1 MDTKKLLAA
10 LALTTAIG
18 AAAETPLWLRDV
30 MISPK
35 GDQIAF
41 TYRGDIYTV
50 PVGGGT
56 ARRLTAT
63 NTYES
68 IPVWSPDGK
77 KIAFATDRYGGQD
90 IMIMSAEGGTAK
102 RLTSNSAIEKP
113 MAFTPDGKY
122 VLYAATIQDP
132 STSIEFP
139 SAKLTEVYRIGVD
152 GGRPVQVLATPAEM
166 VDYIPGGQNFVYQ
179 DQKGL
184 ENEWRKHHTSS
195 VTRDIWMYDASK
207 RSHTNLTS
215 HAGEDR
221 NPTVSPDGKTLY
233 FLSERDGGS
242 MNVYAMPMSGSA
254 NPVALTHFKN
264 HPVRFLSQADNGTIA
279 MAYDGE
285 IYTMQPDGKPEKVKI
300 DMTVDR
306 NDTLTKKRFSR
317 GQEAVVSPDGKQ
329 MAVVYRGD
337 VFVTSVDHES
347 MKQITQTPQAEADPC
362 WSKDGNALY
371 YTSQRDGHYNIYKA
385 TRTRDEDPNFSNAT
399 LITEE
404 AVFPAEDKTERA
416 RPMISPDGKKM
427 LFIEDR
433 NKLMVMDLESKKVK
447 KLTGG
452 ETYPQRDG
460 GFNMEWGPDSKWIV
474 LEIMARLH
482 EPYSDI
488 ALLNTETGELINL
501 TNSGY
506 FDTTP
511 HWAMDGKAIL
521 FKSERYGMRNHASW
535 GSLEDAMLL
544 FLTRDAYDEFVLSE
558 EDLELRKELKSKQE
572 KEKKEAEKDSKKDD
586 GKKDDNKADE
596 KTVKIDRK
604 GLEDRVVRLTPNSSD
619 LADAIMTAD
628 AETLY
633 YLSAFEGGYDL
644 WKASLRDDDVSLVKK
659 LDDSSASF
667 QQLPDGK
674 LFIIGPK
681 VRKLNPSGDKLTNV
695 SFSGVMNLNP
705 EAEREFMFD
714 YVKNEEA
721 ERFYRTDMHGVDWD
735 NLTEHYRRF
744 LPHISNN
751 YDFSEMLSELL
762 GELNVSHTGSGY
774 FAPGAQEPT
783 ASLGLLYDMTSD
795 DDGLTVTE
803 VIEKGPFDNATTAMT
818 PGAVI
823 TAINGVAINP
833 DTDWNAL
840 LNGIS
845 GKKTLIT
852 FIPKGAQM
860 PVDEVV
866 LPISQGRM
874 NALLYNRWVKGR
886 EAYVDSISGGRLG
899 YVHLQSMSDD
909 AFRKAY
915 SAVLGKFNDRDGIVI
930 DTRWNGGGRLH
941 EDVEILFSGQK
952 YMTQVVRGVES
963 CDMPSRRWNK
973 PSVMV
978 TSEAN
983 YSNAHGTPFVY
994 QTRKLGKVVGA
1005 PVPGTMTSVNWQ
1017 TLQDESM
1024 YFGIPVIGY
1033 RLDDG
1038 SYLENKQLEPDIHVL
1053 NTPED
1058 VVSGRDTQ
1066 LDVAVKTL
1074 LEEINAKKLK
1084 K

>member
-1 MDTKKLLAA
+1 MNTKKLLAA
-10 LALTTAIG
+10 FVLTTALG
-18 AAAETPLWLRDV
+18 ASAETPLWLRDV
-30 MISPK
+30 MISPQ
-35 GDQIAF
+35 GDRIAF

-50 PVGGGT
+50 PAIGG
-56 ARRLTAT
+56 AAQRLTAT
-63 NTYES
+63 STYES

-90 IMIMSAEGGTAK
+90 IMIMSADGGTAK
-102 RLTSNSAIEKP
+102 RLTTNSAIEKP

-122 VLYAATIQDP
+122 LLYAASIQDP
-132 STSIEFP
+132 TASVLFP
-139 SAKLTEVYRIGVD
+139 SPRLTEVYRVSID

-166 VDYIPGGQNFVYQ
+166 VEFIPGGQNFVYQ
-179 DQKGL
+179 DVKGS

-207 RSHTNLTS
+207 KTHTNLTT

-221 NPTVSPDGKTLY
+221 NPIVSPDGKTIY
-233 FLSERDGGS
+233 FLSERNGGT
-242 MNVYAMPMSGSA
+242 MNVYAMPVTGSA
-254 NPVALTHFKN
+254 NPSALTNFKT
-264 HPVRFLSQADNGTIA
+264 HPVRFLSQADNGTLA
-279 MAYDGE
+279 MGYDGE
-285 IYTMQPDGKPEKVKI
+285 IYTMRADGKPQKVAI
-300 DMTVDR
+300 DITVDR
-306 NDTLTKKRFSR
+306 DDNKLKKRFSQ

-347 MKQITQTPQAEADPC
+347 MKQITETPQAEADVC
-362 WSKDGNALY
+362 WSKDGDALY

-399 LITEE
+399 LITEV
-404 AVFPAEDKTERA
+404 AVFPASDNTERA

-433 NKLMVMDLESKKVK
+433 NKIMVMDLESQKVK
-447 KLTGG
+447 KLTNG

-460 GFNMEWGPDSKWIV
+460 GFNIEWGPDSKWVV
-474 LEIMARLH
+474 LEVMARTH

-488 ALLNTETGELINL
+488 ALLNVENGEMINL

-506 FDTTP
+506 FDTAP

-535 GSLEDAMLL
+535 GSQEDAMLL
-544 FLTRDAYDEFVLSE
+544 FLTQDAYDEFVLSE
-558 EDLELRKELKSKQE
+558 EDLELRKELK
-572 KEKKEAEKDSKKDD
+572 KKEDKKEDKKEEDKDNVKDI
-586 GKKDDNKADE
+586 
-596 KTVKIDRK
+596 KIDRK

-619 LADAIMTAD
+619 LADAILTAD
-628 AETLY
+628 GETLY
-633 YLSAFEGGYDL
+633 YLSAFEEGYDL
-644 WKASLRDDDVSLVKK
+644 WKASLRDEDVSLVKK
-659 LDDSSASF
+659 LDDSHASF
-667 QQLPDGK
+667 QQLPDGNI
-674 LFIIGPK
+674 FIVGPK
-681 VRKLNPSGDKLTNV
+681 VRKLNTSSDKLTNV
-695 SFSGVMNLNP
+695 TYSGVLTIDP
-705 EAEREFMFD
+705 DAERDFMFN

-735 NLTEHYRRF
+735 GLTKHYRRF

-774 FAPGAQEPT
+774 FAQGAQEPT
-783 ASLGLLYDMTSD
+783 ASLGLLYNLAASD
-795 DDGLTVTE
+795 EGLTVTE
-803 VIEKGPFDNATTAMT
+803 VIEKGPFDNAETAMS

-823 TAINGVAINP
+823 TAINGIAINP
-833 DTDWNAL
+833 DTDWSVL
-840 LNGIS
+840 LNGVA
-845 GKKTLIT
+845 GKKTLVT
-852 FIPKGAQM
+852 FIPKGGKM

-866 LPISQGRM
+866 LPIGQGRL
-874 NALLYNRWVKGR
+874 NNLLYDRWVKSR

-899 YVHLQSMSDD
+899 YVHLQSMSD
-909 AFRKAY
+909 ASFRKVY
-915 SAVLGKFNDRDGIVI
+915 SKVLGKFNNREGIVI

-941 EDVEILFSGQK
+941 EDIEILFSGQK

-973 PSVMV
+973 PSIMV

-1017 TLQDESM
+1017 DLQDNTM

-1033 RLDDG
+1033 RLEDG
-1038 SYLENKQLEPDIHVL
+1038 SYLENKQLEPDVLIL
-1053 NTPED
+1053 NTPETVIKGKD
-1058 VVSGRDTQ
+1058 LQ

-1074 LEEINAKKLK
+1074 LDDIDAKK
-1084 K
+1084 